1 MEIKEL
7 DFIPVLLGSDINTY
21 SMARAFHEAYQI
33 KSKVIGKYHTGPS
46 CNSRIVDFTANE
58 NIDKQEIFL
67 QVVNDFAKTNKSKTI
82 LLIGCG
88 DSYVSLISQN
98 KKNLH
103 SNIIAA
109 YIDYSLMDELI
120 KKENFY
126 KMCEK
131 YNIDFPNTFVHKKD
145 MGSNFELQFE
155 SPFILKPSNS
165 VEYWEHPYDGQK
177 KVYKIKTKKELNET
191 IQQIYLSGYNDSLI
205 IQDFIPGD
213 DSYMRVL
220 TSYSGKDKKVKL
232 MSLGHVLLEEHT
244 PHGLGNHAVIINE
257 YNQKLLEQL
266 SDFLEEIGYIGFSNF
281 DIKYDRRDKKYKVFE
296 INLRQ
301 GRSNFYVTG
310 SGFNIAQYLVDDYI
324 ENKKMS
330 LIIANS
336 KNLWMIVP
344 KQVAFKYIKDKKA
357 KEEMKELIEKNKYV
371 NPLFYKG
378 DLPLKR
384 FIAIFKT
391 HISHFVKYKKYM

>member
-103 SNIIAA
+103 SNIIAP

>member
-103 SNIIAA
+103 SNIIAP

-344 KQVAFKYIKDKKA
+344 KQVAFKYVKDKKA